1 MVASLCVVATSPPRT
16 STYLSFLTDFPFVG
30 SNFLGPGTFPESF
43 PSATPATPNL
53 AEFTQ
58 GPPPISYQSDIPSSL
73 LTPDKSAP
81 CLPGQVGA
89 VYRGPWVGVLKVSM
103 NYFNKFFLHPQMA
116 PAGHLDPAHNPG
128 PPGLHTPNLGPT
140 PGTQLHHPNPSPA
153 SRQPLGQPNTGPIS
167 ELAFNPAT
175 GMMGPPSMTGAGE
188 ASEPAL
194 DVSNQSRGGGEAI
207 GPWVYTPGFIEGMT
221 ANLQEGLSRKGSCST
236 QVGYLE

>member
-1 MVASLCVVATSPPRT
+1 MGVSKEALN
-16 STYLSFLTDFPFVG
+16 Y
-30 SNFLGPGTFPESF
+30 
-43 PSATPATPNL
+43 
-53 AEFTQ
+53 
-58 GPPPISYQSDIPSSL
+58 SY
-73 LTPDKSAP
+73 
-81 CLPGQVGA
+81 
-89 VYRGPWVGVLKVSM
+89 
-103 NYFNKFFLHPQMA
+103 KFFLHPQMA

-194 DVSNQSRGGGEAI
+194 DVSNQSRAGDRSLGLH
-207 GPWVYTPGFIEGMT
+207 TLLHEGMT
-221 ANLQEGLSRKGSCST
+221 ANLQEGMLPRVSCST
-236 QVGYLE
+236 QVIL